1 MFPSELARAA
11 LWWGPGVVLLILF
24 GYGFLK
30 LAHYWVEKVMD
41 HRRYQMEGV
50 FTMTRQY
57 IEQFLNTQK
66 SQAETLSRLVNFV
79 EQRES
84 HESFEHQEIL
94 IALKAMS
101 REVTALAAVKEG
113 VQA

>member
-1 MFPSELARAA
+1 
-11 LWWGPGVVLLILF
+11 
-24 GYGFLK
+24 
-30 LAHYWVEKVMD
+30 
-41 HRRYQMEGV
+41 MEGV
-50 FTMTRQY
+50 FSMTRQY

-94 IALKAMS
+94 IALKAMH
-101 REVTALAAVKEG
+101 RELSALGAGKEME
-113 VQA
+113 V

>member
-1 MFPSELARAA
+1 MFPVDLARAA

-30 LAHYWVEKVMD
+30 LAHHWMEKVMD
-41 HRRYQMEGV
+41 YRRCQLEGM
-50 FTMTRQY
+50 FSMTRQY
-57 IEQFLNTQK
+57 IEQFLGTQR

-94 IALKAMS
+94 IALKAMH
-101 REVTALAAVKEG
+101 RELSGRGTAKEIE
-113 VQA
+113 A

>member
-1 MFPSELARAA
+1 MFPIELARAA

-30 LAHYWVEKVMD
+30 LAYHWVEKVMD
-41 HRRYQMEGV
+41 YRRFQLEGM
-50 FTMTRQY
+50 FGMTRQY
-57 IEQFLNTQK
+57 IEQFLNTQR
-66 SQAETLSRLVNFV
+66 SQAETLTRLVNFI

-94 IALKAMS
+94 IALKAMH
-101 REVTALAAVKEG
+101 RELTALGATAKVE
-113 VQA
+113 AS